1 MATSLLEK
9 TRALHEDVERCQRMI
24 VQLRMEEPKTVL
36 RLPPPDHDALF
47 LALVVSFSYN
57 QS

>member
-24 VQLRMEEPKTVL
+24 VQLRMEEPKTV
-36 RLPPPDHDALF
+36 PDHDASL
-47 LALVVSFSYN
+47 LALVVPFSYN